1 MKITR
6 EEIKKMDAATLINAV
21 HWLYDTTRRLELSSN
36 IGRQSKAQS
45 ERLHNEIN
53 TRKRCMSDLLALA
66 GIVTGRRDMAPEINI
81 ITCPV
86 CDSCGWPV
94 IENHGDDFSI
104 LCETCAKSFTIA

>member
-21 HWLYDTTRRLELSSN
+21 HWLYDTTRRLELSGN
-36 IGRQSKAQS
+36 IGPQSKAQS
-45 ERLHNEIN
+45 ERLRNEIRI
-53 TRKRCMSDLLALA
+53 RKRCISDLLALA
-66 GIVTGRRDMAPEINI
+66 GIVTGRSGMAPEISI

-94 IENHGDDFSI
+94 IENHGDDFST
-104 LCETCAKSFTIA
+104 LCKICAKSFTIA